1 MAGQSYTIEDI
12 ARLLG
17 LQGSR
22 PFSTAVVDTLLTD
35 SRKLVVPATS
45 LFFALEGPQRNGHLF
60 IGELYKKGVRS
71 FVVAHPVDEG
81 AYPGAVFLQVND
93 PLQALQ
99 QVAAAHRSHYSM
111 DVIGITGSNGKTV
124 VKEWLY
130 QLLQPYKN
138 IVRSPKS
145 FNSQLGV
152 PLSVWQMSAENN
164 LAIFEAGISRPGEM
178 ETLETVIA
186 PTIGVLTNIGPAHA
200 EGFKDDS
207 EKLSEKLKLFKHA
220 RVIIANGDDPLISAG
235 IKASQAV
242 FFSWGKQVHNA
253 VQVLN
258 ILVEEEAT
266 VIRLKRQED
275 DPFELTIPFTDQASI
290 ENALT
295 CATVLLWLGI
305 APALIIS
312 GMKGLQPVHMRMEFK
327 QGINNCIV
335 INDSYSADLNSLTVA
350 LEFLQQQAGGKR
362 KTVILS
368 DIPESKGEE
377 QQLYHTIRELLRRYG
392 VNRLIGI
399 GEKMQVQAGLFA
411 TGAAV
416 PECTFYGSTE
426 AFLEQFHST
435 QYQDEYILVKGARKF
450 GFERIVNQ
458 LEQKVHETVLE
469 INLDAVAQ
477 NLKMIQQQL
486 KPGVKVMAMVKAF
499 GYGSGAA
506 EIANVVQFHK
516 ADYLG
521 VAYADEGVELR
532 KAGISIPVMVL
543 NTEANAFDALTDY
556 NLEPD
561 LFSFELL
568 LAFERHVKN
577 AGLKHYPVHIEV
589 ETGMNRTG
597 FAVSDMATLAA
608 YLKNN
613 EWIRVQSVF
622 SHLAASED
630 QVEDSFTLHQYE
642 LLMQAVGVLET
653 AIGYPFLKH
662 IANTSAILRF
672 PQLQLDMVRLGIGLY
687 GISGNERVP
696 LQTVA
701 TLKTTISQIKKIKK
715 GETVSYNRRGVA
727 KEDSVIATLRIGYAD
742 GYSRRLGNGVGKV
755 WVNGQL
761 APVIGTV
768 CMDMTMIDITHIL
781 GVKEGDDVIIF
792 GAPVPVQQLA
802 QWIGTI
808 PYEIMTSISQRVKRV
823 YYGEG

>member
-1 MAGQSYTIEDI
+1 MADQFYTIEVI

-17 LQGSR
+17 LQPHASLVAGII
-22 PFSTAVVDTLLTD
+22 DTLLTD
-35 SRKLVVPATS
+35 SRKLVSPATS

-60 IGELYKKGVRS
+60 IPELYKKGVRN
-71 FVVAHPVDEG
+71 FVVSQPVDE
-81 AYPGAVFLQVND
+81 AVYPGAVFLHVSD
-93 PLQALQ
+93 TLQALQ
-99 QVAAAHRSHYSM
+99 QVAAAHRSRYSI

-152 PLSVWQMSAENN
+152 PLSVWQISSENN

-178 ETLETVIA
+178 KKLEPIIK

-200 EGFKDDS
+200 EGFKDDA

-220 RVIIANGDDPLISAG
+220 RVIIANGDHSLIRES
-235 IKASQAV
+235 IKTYPAV
-242 FFSWGKQVHNA
+242 FFSWGKQAHNA
-253 VQVLN
+253 VQVLDT
-258 ILVEEEAT
+258 LVKEEET
-266 VIRLKRQED
+266 VIRVKPKAGDLI
-275 DPFELTIPFTDQASI
+275 ELTLPFTDQASV

-295 CATVLLWLGI
+295 CIAVLLWLGI
-305 APALIIS
+305 APASVIS
-312 GMKGLQPVHMRMEFK
+312 GMKGLQRVNMRMEFK

-350 LEFLQQQAGGKR
+350 LQFLQQQAGGKR

-368 DIPESKGEE
+368 DIPESKGEA
-377 QQLYHTIRELLRRYG
+377 QPLYHTIRELLQRYG

-399 GEKMQVQAGLFA
+399 GEKMQAQAGLFTA
-411 TGAAV
+411 GTAI
-416 PECTFYGSTE
+416 PEYAFYLTTN

-477 NLKMIQQQL
+477 NLKTIQQQL

-577 AGLKHYPVHIEV
+577 SGLKHYPVHIEV

-597 FAVSDMATLAA
+597 FAVSDMAALAA
-608 YLKNN
+608 HLKDN

-642 LLMQAVGVLET
+642 LLMEAAGVLENT
-653 AIGYPFLKH
+653 IGYPFLKH

-672 PQLQLDMVRLGIGLY
+672 PQLQLNMVRLGIGLY
-687 GISGNERVP
+687 GISGNARVQ

-701 TLKTTISQIKKIKK
+701 TLKTTISQIKKIQK
-715 GETVSYNRRGVA
+715 GETVSYNRRGIA

-768 CMDMTMIDITHIL
+768 CMDMTMIDITHIP

-802 QWIGTI
+802 EWIGTI

>member
-1 MAGQSYTIEDI
+1 MAGQPYAINDI

-17 LQGSR
+17 LEIRS
-22 PFSTAVVDTLLTD
+22 PFAAGIVDTLLTD
-35 SRKLVVPATS
+35 SRKLVSPATS
-45 LFFALEGPQRNGHLF
+45 LFFALTGPQRNGHLF
-60 IGELYKKGVRS
+60 IPELYKKGVRS
-71 FVVAHPVDEG
+71 FVVAQPVDEK
-81 AYPGAVFLQVND
+81 AYPGAVFLHVND
-93 PLQALQ
+93 TLQALQ
-99 QVAAAHRSHYSM
+99 QVAAAHRSHYYT

-130 QLLQPYKN
+130 QLLQPFKN

-152 PLSVWQMSAENN
+152 PLSVWQMSAEND

-178 ETLETVIA
+178 EKLGAIIV
-186 PTIGVLTNIGPAHA
+186 PTIGVLTNIGPAHS
-200 EGFKDDS
+200 EGFKDDV
-207 EKLSEKLKLFKHA
+207 EKLSEKLKLFQHA
-220 RVIIANGDDPLISAG
+220 SVIIANGDHPLI
-235 IKASQAV
+235 ASGVGRYPAV
-242 FFSWGKQVHNA
+242 FFSWGKEEHNA
-253 VQVLN
+253 VQVLDT
-258 ILVEEEAT
+258 LVKGEETA
-266 VIRLKRQED
+266 IRLKPRD
-275 DPFELTIPFTDQASI
+275 GDAMSLTIPFTDQASI
-290 ENALT
+290 GNALT
-295 CATVLLWLGI
+295 CIAVLLWLRM
-305 APALIIS
+305 APSRIIS
-312 GMKGLQPVHMRMEFK
+312 GMKGLQQVNMRMEFK

-335 INDSYSADLNSLTVA
+335 INDSYSADLSSLTVA

-368 DIPESKGEE
+368 DIPENKGEE
-377 QQLYHTIRELLRRYG
+377 QQLYRTILDLLRRYG
-392 VNRLIGI
+392 INRLIGI
-399 GEKMQVQAGLFA
+399 GEKIQEQAGMFA
-411 TGAAV
+411 AGNAA
-416 PECTFYGSTE
+416 PECSFYPSTG

-450 GFERIVNQ
+450 GFERIVTQ

-469 INLDAVAQ
+469 INLDAVAY
-477 NLKMIQQQL
+477 NLKTIQQQL

-532 KAGISIPVMVL
+532 KAGIAIPVMVL
-543 NTEANAFDALTDY
+543 NTEARAFDALTDY

-568 LAFERHVKN
+568 HAFERHIKN
-577 AGLKHYPVHIEV
+577 SGLKHYPVHIEV

-597 FAVSDMATLAA
+597 FAVTDMAALAA
-608 YLKNN
+608 YLKDN
-613 EWIRVQSVF
+613 EWLRIQSVF

-630 QVEDSFTLHQYE
+630 QVEDSFTFHQSDLLKEAAE
-642 LLMQAVGVLET
+642 LLEKE
-653 AIGYPFLKH
+653 IGYPFIKH

-687 GISGNERVP
+687 GISGNAQVP

-701 TLKTTISQIKKIKK
+701 TLKTTISQIKKIRK
-715 GETVSYNRRGVA
+715 GETVSYNRKGIA

-755 WVNGQL
+755 WINGHL

-768 CMDMTMIDITHIL
+768 CMDMTMIDITRVP

-802 QWIGTI
+802 GWIGTI
-808 PYEIMTSISQRVKRV
+808 PYEIMTGISQRVKRV